1 MFEDGQQALERPA
14 PRRVAKKTPSRR
26 HRGPA
31 NDVGV
36 TELVYSRA
44 GKILLLELHHD
55 LQRMLHRAFRNSYS
69 VLLMWDAFP
78 DRLPG
83 SKTKFFMDAIDLAVE
98 QADPPLPEELTEHAK
113 TCTDW
118 VREVSTLVSAFICC
132 AAVIP

>member
-1 MFEDGQQALERPA
+1 M
-14 PRRVAKKTPSRR
+14 RRRR
-26 HRGPA
+26 GEPE
-31 NDVGV
+31 DVGLK
-36 TELVYSRA
+36 ELVYSRA
-44 GKILLLELHHD
+44 GKILLLKLHPE
-55 LQRMLHRAFRNSYS
+55 LQRLLHGVFYSCYS
-69 VLLMWDAFP
+69 VILMWDAFP